1 MVCEWVLELWEDREP
16 FHRWVRS
23 TLGPQNPDT
32 LTACREGWNTV
43 LRRRELWV
51 NAKVNAAK
59 YRFRN
64 VLTDQIIVLG

>member
-1 MVCEWVLELWEDREP
+1 MRCEWVLELWEDRELP
-16 FHRWVRS
+16 HRWVRS
-23 TLGPQNPDT
+23 TLGPQTPAP
-32 LTACREGWNTV
+32 LEACRAGWNTV